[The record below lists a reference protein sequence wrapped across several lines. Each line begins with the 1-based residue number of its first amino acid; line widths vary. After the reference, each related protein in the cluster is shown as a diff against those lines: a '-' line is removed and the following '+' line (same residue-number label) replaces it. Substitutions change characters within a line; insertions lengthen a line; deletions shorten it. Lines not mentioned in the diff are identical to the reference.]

1 MRLLFFL
8 FCNVVCVYS
17 NNQDSLD
24 VLVHLEEALS
34 AQRKMRGRLHN
45 LTKFIEGI

>member
-8 FCNVVCVYS
+8 FCNVVCAYS
-17 NNQDSLD
+17 NSVDP
-24 VLVHLEEALS
+24 LVHLEEALS
-34 AQRKMRGRLHN
+34 AQRKIRGRLHN